1 MEETKKRFDRKN
13 FTKRFF
19 SGAVLVILFGTAG
32 YFGGWYWYGLIA
44 LISAFALFEFYRVYG
59 IHNKILGV
67 FGYIASAVFL
77 YFEAVGN
84 LDMQIAALI
93 GGFLLITSAYVFTYP
108 KYDSTKMLAA
118 IFGVIYTVVLLSYM
132 YRIRMLPD
140 GNMLIW
146 LIFIASWGTDVFAYT
161 FGILFGKHKMT
172 PVLSPKKSVEGAIG
186 GVLGAT
192 ALGAL
197 YAAVFGKYFTEV
209 TNPYVACMVL
219 CAAAGLIS
227 MSGDLLASA
236 FKREH
241 GIKDYSNVIPGH
253 GGILDRFDSVIFV
266 APIIFYVAF
275 FFVH

>member
-1 MEETKKRFDRKN
+1 MEESKKRFDRKN
-13 FTKRFF
+13 FRKRFI
-19 SGAVLVILFGTAG
+19 SGAVLVALFGTAG
-32 YFGGWYWYGLIA
+32 YFGGWYWYALVA
-44 LISAFALFEFYRVYG
+44 LISVCALFEFYRVYD
-59 IHNKILGV
+59 IHKGILGV
-67 FGYIASAVFL
+67 LGYIAAAAFL
-77 YFEAVGN
+77 VFEALGN
-84 LDMQIAALI
+84 REVQIASLVGA
-93 GGFLLITSAYVFTYP
+93 FLLISSAYVFNYP
-108 KYDSTKMLAA
+108 KYDSTKLLAA
-118 IFGVIYTVVLLSYM
+118 VFGIIYTIVLLSYM
-132 YRIRMLPD
+132 YRIRILPD
-140 GNMLIW
+140 GKFLIW
-146 LIFIASWGTDVFAYT
+146 LIFIASWGTDVFAYV
-161 FGILFGKHKMT
+161 FGMLFGKHKMT

-209 TNPYVACMVL
+209 ANPYAACMVL

-266 APIIFYVAF
+266 APIIFYVVF
-275 FFVH
+275 FFIH